1 MKDYTLAILR
11 NRLIEETK
19 LAYKYGQMAN
29 EYTMIA
35 ESLCRSVESLKKEIA
50 ELEEIEE

>member
-35 ESLCRSVESLKKEIA
+35 ESLRRSVESLKKEIA

>member
-11 NRLIEETK
+11 NRLVEETK
-19 LAYKYGQMAN
+19 LAYKYGQMVE
-29 EYTMIA
+29 EYTIIA
-35 ESLCRSVESLKKEIA
+35 ESLRRSVASLRKEIT

>member
-11 NRLIEETK
+11 NRLVEETK

-29 EYTMIA
+29 EYNIIA
-35 ESLCRSVESLKKEIA
+35 ESLHRSVASLRKEIT